1 MSEPQAPT
9 VDNVT
14 SIQMARDKYDGYS
27 LSLFEEPGQV
37 VTHCEEALSNA
48 TKLIATRMKG
58 GKDVA

>member
-14 SIQMARDKYDGYS
+14 SIQMARDKYDRYS

-37 VTHCEEALSNA
+37 VTRCVEALSNA
-48 TKLIATRMKG
+48 TKLIETRMKG